1 MEDTK
6 TTPAPAPAVN
16 RGAYMRR
23 LTRGLARAGLGA
35 RGPGVGRIQEGWLCT
50 KTRRGSS
57 THSATAGARGEWHGD
72 MILFARLAGG
82 EEQVGKARAGRPQ
95 RSADTLANGWPFGL
109 RRAMERQRGIVVVA
123 VPTRF
128 SRRARRRAKSRWGNR
143 RGESER
149 RARGTGCL
157 HGGGGGATG
166 RRTTTVIQALA
177 LLARTLVDLLDG
189 AAG

>member
-1 MEDTK
+1 
-6 TTPAPAPAVN
+6 
-16 RGAYMRR
+16 MRPR
-23 LTRGLARAGLGA
+23 KAGVGA
-35 RGPGVGRIQEGWLCT
+35 RVGGSGASKRAARELDGVHE
-50 KTRRGSS
+50 TRRGSS

-128 SRRARRRAKSRWGNR
+128 SRRARRRAKSQRDSRWGNR

-149 RARGTGCL
+149 RARGTGRL
-157 HGGGGGATG
+157 RGGGGATG
-166 RRTTTVIQALA
+166 RRTTTMIQALA
-177 LLARTLVDLLDG
+177 LLAQTLVDIVDG

>member
-1 MEDTK
+1 
-6 TTPAPAPAVN
+6 
-16 RGAYMRR
+16 MRPR
-23 LTRGLARAGLGA
+23 KAGVGA
-35 RGPGVGRIQEGWLCT
+35 RVGGSGASKRAARELDGVHE
-50 KTRRGSS
+50 TRRGSS

-109 RRAMERQRGIVVVA
+109 RRAMERQERGIVVVA

-149 RARGTGCL
+149 RARGTGHL
-157 HGGGGGATG
+157 RGGGGATG
-166 RRTTTVIQALA
+166 RRTTTMIQALA
-177 LLARTLVDLLDG
+177 LLAQTLVDIVDG

>member
-1 MEDTK
+1 
-6 TTPAPAPAVN
+6 
-16 RGAYMRR
+16 MRR

-35 RGPGVGRIQEGWLCT
+35 RGPRVGRIQEGWLCT

-72 MILFARLAGG
+72 MILLSRLAGG
-82 EEQVGKARAGRPQ
+82 EEQVRKARAGRPQ

-149 RARGTGCL
+149 RARGTGRL
-157 HGGGGGATG
+157 RGGGGATG
-166 RRTTTVIQALA
+166 QWTTTMIQALA
-177 LLARTLVDLLDG
+177 LLAQTLVDIVDG